1 MIIRRTILKQEL
13 AVKLFPSSINAD
25 SAMQLLR
32 KEIRET
38 PNLKLRL
45 FENGNKRHAHYFT
58 HKQIEIILEHF
69 CITPE
74 EFEQL

>member
-1 MIIRRTILKQEL
+1 MEFRRTILKQEL
-13 AVKLFPSSINAD
+13 AVKLFANSLNPD

-32 KEIRET
+32 KEIRQSK
-38 PNLKLRL
+38 NLKRQLY
-45 FENGNKRHAHYFT
+45 ENGCTNQLQYFN

-69 CITPE
+69 CISPE